1 MTPEQVW
8 NFCELNQHIKCKDLE
23 VDSILF
29 FRNENLS
36 YYINDDN
43 RWVGIAHDDIQ
54 HLKNEAHLL
63 KFINHIFEVEC
74 ITRITGYMSKVSG
87 WNKGKIAELHD
98 RRKHDVETS
107 GSNSSCPAAQ
117 AVG

>member
-1 MTPEQVW
+1 MTVEQVW
-8 NFCELNQHIKCKDLE
+8 NFCEKNQHITCKDLE

-36 YYINDDN
+36 YYINDDT
-43 RWVGIAHDDIQ
+43 RWTGIEHKDIP
-54 HLKNEAHLL
+54 KITCEDSLL
-63 KFINHIFEVEC
+63 KLINDKYEVEC

-117 AVG
+117 SSG